1 MAQDDLHRKH
11 LIRELE
17 DIHLKLSRLAGGS
30 GDAESLRNEVA
41 VLGWRIEQLHKE
53 LQSID
58 AELGEELSPKIVLVV
73 DDNDELRTFIKH
85 ALELS
90 DYSVLEAADGMGAI
104 SLLENVKTIDLIL
117 CDVVLPGIKGP
128 EIVKMVRKKF
138 PDIKVIFMSGYI
150 VEGIV
155 NQDVEQIV
163 SSGQNFL
170 TKPFPTRE
178 LLEAVHDALE
188 E

>member
-1 MAQDDLHRKH
+1 M
-11 LIRELE
+11 
-17 DIHLKLSRLAGGS
+17 
-30 GDAESLRNEVA
+30 
-41 VLGWRIEQLHKE
+41 
-53 LQSID
+53 
-58 AELGEELSPKIVLVV
+58 

-138 PDIKVIFMSGYI
+138 PDIKVIFMSG
-150 VEGIV
+150 
-155 NQDVEQIV
+155 
-163 SSGQNFL
+163 
-170 TKPFPTRE
+170 
-178 LLEAVHDALE
+178 
-188 E
+188 

>member
-1 MAQDDLHRKH
+1 M
-11 LIRELE
+11 
-17 DIHLKLSRLAGGS
+17 
-30 GDAESLRNEVA
+30 A

-104 SLLENVKTIDLIL
+104 SLLENVKTI
-117 CDVVLPGIKGP
+117 
-128 EIVKMVRKKF
+128 
-138 PDIKVIFMSGYI
+138 
-150 VEGIV
+150 
-155 NQDVEQIV
+155 
-163 SSGQNFL
+163 
-170 TKPFPTRE
+170 T
-178 LLEAVHDALE
+178 
-188 E
+188 